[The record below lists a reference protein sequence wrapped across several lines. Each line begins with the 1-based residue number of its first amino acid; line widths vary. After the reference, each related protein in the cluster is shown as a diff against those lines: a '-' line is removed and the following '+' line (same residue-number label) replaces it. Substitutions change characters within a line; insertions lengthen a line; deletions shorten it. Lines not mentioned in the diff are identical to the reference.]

1 MYVDFRVLPKLR
13 KKGKEMIDAEMLKP
27 GDTIWVLV
35 HDYHDGYY
43 NHYKPT
49 KAKFIKVEKGSGNS
63 FHDWIDFSY
72 ASSGRKDDA
81 LAYWCFLTKKEAV
94 AYNKLREKEISTEE
108 KRK

>member
-1 MYVDFRVLPKLR
+1 
-13 KKGKEMIDAEMLKP
+13 MIDAEMLKP

-35 HDYHDGYY
+35 HDYHDGYH

-49 KAKFIKVEKGSGNS
+49 EAKFIKVEKGSGNS
-63 FHDWIDFSY
+63 IHDWIDFAY

-81 LAYWCFLTKKEAV
+81 LAYFCYLTKEEAV
-94 AYNKLREKEISTEE
+94 AYNKLREKEISTKE